1 MAAPS
6 IYPASFPKTY
16 LVEFRS
22 PELRTN
28 MQERVTAAN
37 ANDAITVVMGQ
48 HGFDI
53 DVVNVTRTK

>member
-6 IYPASFPKTY
+6 MYPLSYPKTY

-22 PELRTN
+22 PELKTN
-28 MQERVTAAN
+28 MQERIVAN
-37 ANDAITVVMGQ
+37 TANDAITMVMGQ

-53 DVVNVTRTK
+53 DVVNVTRVS